1 MEMRVM
7 ALVTLLVSGPL
18 LAHTASAAE
27 DPFAALR
34 VERLADPKPMPELAL
49 PGLDGRIV
57 KLPQELR
64 GKVVLLSFFTTT

>member
-18 LAHTASAAE
+18 LAHPSSAAE

-34 VERLADPKPMPELAL
+34 VERLADSKPMPELAL

-57 KLPQELR
+57 KLPQALL
-64 GKVVLLSFFTTT
+64 GKVVLLGFFTTT